1 MSCCEKRLDEEQYD
15 LVSITGYWAA
25 TSNCVTHPYCFVT
38 FNLECYQCEVQK
50 NIQLYGEPCLTCSG
64 LELLMHHSVWH
75 KEREYKS
82 KVKTVGL
89 LLLCSTRFNFSFFP
103 SVPQNPDFIC

>member
-82 KVKTVGL
+82 KSKNG
-89 LLLCSTRFNFSFFP
+89 RFIVAVQHALQFQLFP
-103 SVPQNPDFIC
+103 ICPTKP